1 MEKCI
6 HRTRPIGILVAFLIM
21 LLDALV
27 VGLPTIVLDRVLV
40 TTKEAL
46 KIFFGKNCGL
56 RFLRLKRNQSHL
68 VPCLT
73 LLSSPP
79 KSLLPLHFRHPLFY
93 ETLDLLQVPMPS
105 LLLGNNST
113 MLSARGFSV
122 YLLAFSIIPLLRV
135 NQYLSQL
142 IILFRRS
149 VFNLV

>member
-1 MEKCI
+1 M
-6 HRTRPIGILVAFLIM
+6 GILVAFLIM

-27 VGLPTIVLDRVLV
+27 VGLPTVVLDRVLV

-56 RFLRLKRNQSHL
+56 RFLRLERNQSHL
-68 VPCLT
+68 VPRLT

-79 KSLLPLHFRHPLFY
+79 KSLLPLLFRHLLFY
-93 ETLDLLQVPMPS
+93 GTLDLLQVTTSS

-122 YLLAFSIIPLLRV
+122 YLLTSPIIPLLSV

-142 IILFRRS
+142 IIIFRRS